1 MASPVFVSPFLYKLT
16 DVCHSSTFSYDIA
29 HEVGPAHFTFRLKFH
44 TMQACRSQGESPS
57 RTQLVALW
65 VFIMRTVTSACI
77 VANGP
82 PTAALA
88 LMSHYGRVST
98 HAPWLRFIDADE
110 ANVPQYAD
118 TDFKQQDG
126 LPTAV
131 GSSDALV
138 CTPLRQFKRHRE
150 ETSHVA
156 TPSSPATSST
166 STSSRR
172 TPRVQAKLT
181 ASIADGTAAVAFRS
195 SGKAGRKWLS
205 VFISERWGAGQVIQI
220 IPS

>member
-1 MASPVFVSPFLYKLT
+1 MFTPNYDNFVVAKWCFHHFTTILCFAGNRSVYHFSMASPVFVSPFLYKLT

-44 TMQACRSQGESPS
+44 TMLARRSQGESPP

-98 HAPWLRFIDADE
+98 QAPWLRFIDADE
-110 ANVPQYAD
+110 ANAPQYAD
-118 TDFKQQDG
+118 TDVTQQDG
-126 LPTAV
+126 LPTPV

-138 CTPLRQFKRHRE
+138 CTPLRQFKRKRE

-156 TPSSPATSST
+156 TPISPSTSST
-166 STSSRR
+166 SILLCDRARR
-172 TPRVQAKLT
+172 RC
-181 ASIADGTAAVAFRS
+181 
-195 SGKAGRKWLS
+195 
-205 VFISERWGAGQVIQI
+205 
-220 IPS
+220 